1 MKNINST
8 HSISENRR
16 MNTSQLILEGP
27 HCIDTKMTD
36 ISKKER
42 EREKLCINIFE
53 NIDQKKSQI

>member
-1 MKNINST
+1 
-8 HSISENRR
+8 

-53 NIDQKKSQI
+53 NIDQKKIIDV

>member
-1 MKNINST
+1 
-8 HSISENRR
+8 

-53 NIDQKKSQI
+53 NIDQKKIIDFKNNHRQKNHR